1 MDTPPS
7 SDQPV
12 ARPAADV
19 TSGADQPGASFE
31 LPDLG
36 AWEVAIECFR
46 CGRPFAVP
54 YRYLTSG
61 TVLRCPSCKG
71 SYVVRAELD
80 GRLRRV
86 LPGIYRRLREECDS
100 LRERGRPDD
109 ELIECWRK
117 GVEETAPELN
127 KIVENVRP
135 AGAPRKRAGMFG

>member
-7 SDQPV
+7 DQPV
-12 ARPAADV
+12 ACPAPDV
-19 TSGADQPGASFE
+19 ASGADQPGASCE
-31 LPDLG
+31 PPALD

-46 CGRPFAVP
+46 CGRSFALP
-54 YRYLTSG
+54 YKYLRSG
-61 TVLRCPSCKG
+61 NVLRCPSCKG

-86 LPGIYRRLREECDS
+86 LPEIHRRLREEYES

-109 ELIECWRK
+109 ELSERWRK
-117 GVEETAPELN
+117 GVEETTPLLK
-127 KIVENVRP
+127 KIVGEVRP